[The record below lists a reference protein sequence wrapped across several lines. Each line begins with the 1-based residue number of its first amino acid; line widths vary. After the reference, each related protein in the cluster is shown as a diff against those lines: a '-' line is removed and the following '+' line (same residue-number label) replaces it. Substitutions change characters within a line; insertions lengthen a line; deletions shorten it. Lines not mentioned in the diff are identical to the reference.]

1 METRG
6 PRLCTPMMANDRMG
20 ADGVERLDINL
31 ITPLRAI
38 PGMAAM
44 KHAQAIPGMAA
55 VKHAQTTLPGAG
67 GSQWFSLAGPGTK

>member
-31 ITPLRAI
+31 VTPLRAI

-44 KHAQAIPGMAA
+44 
-55 VKHAQTTLPGAG
+55 KHAQTTLPGAG